1 MEFTEELIE
10 KPICNLS
17 GGWKMKLALA
27 RAVLLNADLL
37 LLDEPTNHLD
47 VQKQAWLCDFLTGPA
62 CEHVTTLVVSHD
74 SKFLNKFVE
83 KCPMAKAY
91 FSIHDTEMKFT
102 FPVPGPLEG
111 VKSKTKA
118 IIQAK
123 NISFT
128 RRAACIG
135 PNGAGKSTLIKALV
149 GETKPDAGSPEIY
162 RHQNCRVAY
171 VAQHA
176 FHHIEQHLEMSPV
189 EYIQWR
195 FSGGLD
201 KEQQAMEAAQ
211 MTDEEKAKL
220 KQNFVV
226 YLKEL
231 AAELD
236 EAGNATGERQIIFE
250 KMEPLKAG
258 QKPRRR
264 TSRTASSPTACAR
277 SSSSSAAARATAT
290 TVVLE
295 SNGFFKLMKAI
306 DDKIAA
312 EAGNVKPLT
321 TGCIQKHLDDFGLM
335 EEFGTYGKM
344 KNLSGGQKV
353 NRRTTSTAT
362 RSALAIKD
370 FEGGVLMISHNA
382 EFFGDIA
389 PEIWEIPGD
398 QKVHI
403 SGAEWMEAV
412 RARELAEQ
420 KLKKKAAP
428 TQEEDKFDALGNKI
442 ESVTKAA
449 DVDRDMIK
457 LMTKKLKGLKER
469 LKKGDGSVEDEIF
482 ELEDKLDAANAMMKK
497 EKEAAKAEKEAQKKL
512 NKKEKAPAD
521 KKKATKKKIFSFGL
535 RGTAPLG
542 FESPVRTLRAI
553 FFFFW
558 WERRLTQRAGERSD
572 PVLCADGACLDADA
586 VVIAIGA
593 RYMFPGEDDFSKPV
607 GDRFKAYRAESAKL
621 DANKSVLVVG
631 GGPAGCELA
640 AELKCFGEHDVT
652 LVHSGTSLCSSQ
664 RRPSSARCAAALKDL
679 GIAVILDDRVAINA
693 KQRST
698 RGAVTLKDG
707 TIKTKKGVEI
717 KATEAFWCGGNEYMG
732 REVFDMLESSKSG
745 QLVVD
750 GGLRAGQA
758 RVWAAG
764 EIAHAAG
771 ASEAAA
777 MGRRGEERGAQGA
790 ARGRGA
796 GPDDDDGAAVDALL
810 GPGRVAR
817 DFPGQ
822 ADDGCVPMA
831 STSLRNALMCHPQE
845 RNTAGRVFG
854 GVLMRRALE
863 LAFATAFSYGGAAPL
878 TKALDRATS
887 FVFTVDGPR
896 PLKRVLPSTRAEARL
911 QLAAMARATET

>member
-1 MEFTEELIE
+1 MNAIADAIQPSALEALLTQTLADEAGLNDVAEGFKPILAYVASLASNQCVAETFHMFEWEKTCKAYLTPILADEEKCAAVTKKFMDESEKRVPKREVELDIPEGEGEILCNVEFKLAYGGKILLNTTHFHVRRGRIYGLLGHNGCGKSTLMRAISSGALAGFPGAEELMKLRACFVDHDIDGSDANTPTIDFCLQEPILAPLGREKIHDKLLEMEFTEELIE

-74 SKFLNKFVE
+74 SKFLNKVLTDVIHYENMRLKRYTGNLDQFVE
-83 KCPMAKAY
+83 QCPMAKAY

-128 RRAACIG
+128 YPGAKKATLVDVSCQLSQASRVACIG

-201 KEQQAMEAAQ
+201 KEQQAMEASQ

-220 KQNFVV
+220 KQVFVV

-258 QKPRRR
+258 QKPPPTDPTMGIFPDCQRQIKHLVGRR
-264 TSRTASSPTACAR
+264 TRHGDYEYEVKWANKDGTSMDDNKNLYVPK
-277 SSSSSAAARATAT
+277 
-290 TVVLE
+290 VVLE

-321 TGCIQKHLDDFGLM
+321 TTAIQRHLDDFGLH

-353 NRRTTSTAT
+353 KCVIGASMWFCPHIVVLDEPTNYLDRDSLG
-362 RSALAIKD
+362 ALSRAIKE
-370 FEGGVLMISHNA
+370 FQGGVLMISHNA

-389 PEIWEIPGD
+389 PEVWEVPGD
-398 QKVHI
+398 QQVHV

-412 RARELAEQ
+412 RAKELAEQ
-420 KLKKKAAP
+420 KAKKKSIP
-428 TQEEDKFDALGNKI
+428 KQDDDKFDALGNKI
-442 ESVTKAA
+442 ETAVAAA
-449 DVDRDMIK
+449 DIDRDYV
-457 LMTKKLKGLKER
+457 KKLTKQLKALKER
-469 LKKGDGSVEDEIF
+469 VKKGDASAEDEMY
-482 ELEDKLDAANAMMKK
+482 EVEEQLDKANAILKKEKEAAKK
-497 EKEAAKAEKEAQKKL
+497 EKEAAKALAKAAK
-512 NKKEKAPAD
+512 KKEKS
-521 KKKATKKKIFSFGL
+521 KK
-535 RGTAPLG
+535 
-542 FESPVRTLRAI
+542 
-553 FFFFW
+553 
-558 WERRLTQRAGERSD
+558 
-572 PVLCADGACLDADA
+572 
-586 VVIAIGA
+586 
-593 RYMFPGEDDFSKPV
+593 
-607 GDRFKAYRAESAKL
+607 
-621 DANKSVLVVG
+621 
-631 GGPAGCELA
+631 
-640 AELKCFGEHDVT
+640 
-652 LVHSGTSLCSSQ
+652 
-664 RRPSSARCAAALKDL
+664 
-679 GIAVILDDRVAINA
+679 
-693 KQRST
+693 
-698 RGAVTLKDG
+698 
-707 TIKTKKGVEI
+707 
-717 KATEAFWCGGNEYMG
+717 
-732 REVFDMLESSKSG
+732 
-745 QLVVD
+745 
-750 GGLRAGQA
+750 
-758 RVWAAG
+758 
-764 EIAHAAG
+764 
-771 ASEAAA
+771 
-777 MGRRGEERGAQGA
+777 
-790 ARGRGA
+790 
-796 GPDDDDGAAVDALL
+796 
-810 GPGRVAR
+810 
-817 DFPGQ
+817 
-822 ADDGCVPMA
+822 
-831 STSLRNALMCHPQE
+831 
-845 RNTAGRVFG
+845 
-854 GVLMRRALE
+854 
-863 LAFATAFSYGGAAPL
+863 
-878 TKALDRATS
+878 
-887 FVFTVDGPR
+887 
-896 PLKRVLPSTRAEARL
+896 
-911 QLAAMARATET
+911 

>member
-1 MEFTEELIE
+1 MSMNAIPEPVQPASLELVLADYIKAEGVEVAETYKPILAYISNLASNQCLAETFHMFEWEKTCQAYLEPIMDAEKAAVVTKKFMDESEKRLAGFPGAEELMKLRACFVDHDIDGSDANTPTIDFCLQEPILAPLGREKIHAKLLEMEFTEELIE

-37 LLDEPTNHLD
+37 LLDEPTNHLG

-74 SKFLNKFVE
+74 SKFLNKVLTDVIHYENMRLKRYTGNLDQFVE

-128 RRAACIG
+128 YPGAKKPTLSDVSCQLSQASRVACIG

-171 VAQHA
+171 VAQT
-176 FHHIEQHLEMSPV
+176 P
-189 EYIQWR
+189 R
-195 FSGGLD
+195 
-201 KEQQAMEAAQ
+201 
-211 MTDEEKAKL
+211 
-220 KQNFVV
+220 
-226 YLKEL
+226 
-231 AAELD
+231 AELD

-258 QKPRRR
+258 QKPPPTDIQNGIFPDCVRQIKQLVGRRR
-264 TSRTASSPTACAR
+264 SRHGDHEYEVKWAKQDGTSMEDSKNLYLPK
-277 SSSSSAAARATAT
+277 
-290 TVVLE
+290 VVLE

-312 EAGNVKPLT
+312 EAGNVKPSRRAASRS
-321 TGCIQKHLDDFGLM
+321 TGDFGLM

-353 NRRTTSTAT
+353 KCVIGASMWFCPHLVILDEPTNYLDRDSLGA
-362 RSALAIKD
+362 RSRAIKD

-403 SGAEWMEAV
+403 SGAE
-412 RARELAEQ
+412 RR
-420 KLKKKAAP
+420 
-428 TQEEDKFDALGNKI
+428 TSSTLGNKI

-521 KKKATKKKIFSFGL
+521 KKKATKKK
-535 RGTAPLG
+535 
-542 FESPVRTLRAI
+542 
-553 FFFFW
+553 
-558 WERRLTQRAGERSD
+558 
-572 PVLCADGACLDADA
+572 
-586 VVIAIGA
+586 
-593 RYMFPGEDDFSKPV
+593 
-607 GDRFKAYRAESAKL
+607 
-621 DANKSVLVVG
+621 
-631 GGPAGCELA
+631 
-640 AELKCFGEHDVT
+640 
-652 LVHSGTSLCSSQ
+652 
-664 RRPSSARCAAALKDL
+664 
-679 GIAVILDDRVAINA
+679 
-693 KQRST
+693 
-698 RGAVTLKDG
+698 
-707 TIKTKKGVEI
+707 
-717 KATEAFWCGGNEYMG
+717 
-732 REVFDMLESSKSG
+732 
-745 QLVVD
+745 
-750 GGLRAGQA
+750 
-758 RVWAAG
+758 
-764 EIAHAAG
+764 
-771 ASEAAA
+771 
-777 MGRRGEERGAQGA
+777 
-790 ARGRGA
+790 
-796 GPDDDDGAAVDALL
+796 
-810 GPGRVAR
+810 
-817 DFPGQ
+817 
-822 ADDGCVPMA
+822 
-831 STSLRNALMCHPQE
+831 
-845 RNTAGRVFG
+845 
-854 GVLMRRALE
+854 
-863 LAFATAFSYGGAAPL
+863 
-878 TKALDRATS
+878 
-887 FVFTVDGPR
+887 
-896 PLKRVLPSTRAEARL
+896 
-911 QLAAMARATET
+911 